1 MFQSAT
7 SLINYRVRALND
19 TIGSVSGFLFDDTS
33 WVIRY
38 VIVDIPLNEN
48 GGVRNALIAPFSFGI
63 LNPQTRELPLIEEK
77 QKVENSPFIDLKMP
91 FSRKLQIELYKYYK
105 WPPFDLDDVFHDMQS
120 SVTTKYLN
128 WEESIARSHLINTG
142 ETIGYYIEAAD
153 GEIGQVHD
161 FIIDEECW
169 IIRYISVNIGKNIP
183 EKKVLIFP
191 RDIKAV
197 NLVEAKVYINI
208 VQDTVMNSP
217 EYITLLPIDRGYES
231 RIHKYYGYP
240 RYWD

>member
-77 QKVENSPFIDLKMP
+77 QKVENSPPINLEMP
-91 FSRKLQIELYKYYK
+91 FFHERQVELYKYYK
-105 WPPFDLDDVFHDMQS
+105 WPPFNLDNMFHDVQTS
-120 SVTTKYLN
+120 
-128 WEESIARSHLINTG
+128 G
-142 ETIGYYIEAAD
+142 
-153 GEIGQVHD
+153 
-161 FIIDEECW
+161 
-169 IIRYISVNIGKNIP
+169 
-183 EKKVLIFP
+183 
-191 RDIKAV
+191 IKD
-197 NLVEAKVYINI
+197 L
-208 VQDTVMNSP
+208 TRW
-217 EYITLLPIDRGYES
+217 TLHG
-231 RIHKYYGYP
+231 GV
-240 RYWD
+240 